1 MWRALHTLQSPTCSR
16 PQYKVMVVS
25 RHNYVLV
32 PTKWVILLAGLVVN
46 LYSDV
51 KMGLDGYDE
60 EGWAAAAV
68 MLLFSRQLPHQQ
80 LLV

>member
-1 MWRALHTLQSPTCSR
+1 
-16 PQYKVMVVS
+16 MVVS

-60 EGWAAAAV
+60 EGWAAAAA

>member
-1 MWRALHTLQSPTCSR
+1 M

-51 KMGLDGYDE
+51 KMGLDG
-60 EGWAAAAV
+60 GRKV
-68 MLLFSRQLPHQQ
+68 GRQQQ
-80 LLV
+80 